1 MSSLTLF
8 FCKSCFRKYQNSVS
22 KIVYLF
28 RTARRKSAWDIR
40 FRSLRRRRVSC
51 PRLKTYCKAKSS
63 RTEGQRMLFR
73 AFSHIVWIQSINSQA
88 INITNTSRCIVVRV
102 VGHSRHTFFPF
113 TENILFTSTLFP
125 VQVEWALGLWIMIF
139 HALAEA
145 WGIFY
150 KHWIFVKLL
159 SKSIRGKHFPRESVM
174 ISHCEWEASKM
185 GMLIKLNKV
194 HWKKFAFLGFSA
206 SPTLCQQFIVTCHNN
221 HLLQS
226 FPRHHQVMKA
236 IAANIRRTFE

>member
-1 MSSLTLF
+1 M
-8 FCKSCFRKYQNSVS
+8 
-22 KIVYLF
+22 LF
-28 RTARRKSAWDIR
+28 R
-40 FRSLRRRRVSC
+40 
-51 PRLKTYCKAKSS
+51 
-63 RTEGQRMLFR
+63 R
-73 AFSHIVWIQSINSQA
+73 AFSHIVWIQSKKSQA

-102 VGHSRHTFFPF
+102 VGHSRHTFFQF
-113 TENILFTSTLFP
+113 TENILFTAILSRSSRVRFRFMTNDFP
-125 VQVEWALGLWIMIF
+125 RAPSGVRKL
-139 HALAEA
+139 
-145 WGIFY
+145 IFY

-236 IAANIRRTFE
+236 IAANIRRTFEKTKFIEQSQILFSHFSSQRCGWTR